1 MYSVLLSNYEL
12 GMELVH
18 NDLKKIIKPTD
29 RVVIISWTFPTEI
42 DYETFNNVWFPK
54 YGRRY
59 NKYVTPLLKY
69 GIKEE
74 NISILNCYEE
84 NKDKFKKIIDDSDI
98 LVITGG
104 NPEML
109 YSKVV
114 QETELLYNIK
124 YYKKLIIGFSAGAEL
139 QLKRY
144 FITAKNNYY
153 KYFAFYDGF
162 GVMDDPFYF
171 DVHSIN
177 NKFYLDKLKKI
188 ALEKKKDVYAIFDDG
203 AIVYDRKLFKINSYG
218 NVIKFNKNEWYK
230 VLENYNN
237 VIKKMLS

>member
-1 MYSVLLSNYEL
+1 MYSVLLSKYED
-12 GMELVH
+12 GMGLVLEKLRGIV
-18 NDLKKIIKPTD
+18 NASQKA
-29 RVVIISWTFPTEI
+29 VIISWTFPFEM
-42 DYETFNNVWFPK
+42 DKKSFDEEWFLK
-54 YGRRY
+54 GGRRY
-59 NKYVTPLLKY
+59 NKYVGSLLNL

-74 NISILNCYEE
+74 NITILNCYDQDKI
-84 NKDKFKKIIDDSDI
+84 KDFKKIIDDSDI

-124 YYKKLIIGFSAGAEL
+124 HYKGIIIGFSAGADL

-162 GVMDDPFYF
+162 GVLDDPFYI
-171 DVHSIN
+171 DVHSIK
-177 NKFYLDKLKKI
+177 NKRYLDKLQKV
-188 ALEKKKDVYAIFDDG
+188 ANDKKKNVYAIFDDG
-203 AIVYDRKLFKINSYG
+203 AMIYNRDSCELELFG
-218 NVIKFNKNEWYK
+218 NVLTFEPKE
-230 VLENYNN
+230 
-237 VIKKMLS
+237 

>member
-1 MYSVLLSNYEL
+1 MYSILLSNYDK
-12 GMELVH
+12 GFELVI
-18 NDLKKIIKPTD
+18 DKLKKMIKD
-29 RVVIISWTFPTEI
+29 NFKVVIISWTFPVEI
-42 DYETFNNVWFPK
+42 DYKTFETEWFPK
-54 YGRRY
+54 GGRRY
-59 NKYVTPLLKY
+59 NKYVGSLLKL

-74 NISILNCYEE
+74 NISILNCYDKE
-84 NKDKFKKIIDDSDI
+84 NISSFKKIIDDSDI
-98 LVITGG
+98 LLITGG

-124 YYKKLIIGFSAGAEL
+124 HYNGIIIGFSAGADL

-162 GVMDDPFYF
+162 GVLDDPFYL

-177 NKFYLDKLKKI
+177 NKRYLDKLQKV
-188 ALEKKKDVYAIFDDG
+188 ADEKKRNVYAIFDDG
-203 AIVYDRKLFKINSYG
+203 AIVYNRVTNELELFG
-218 NVIKFNKNEWYK
+218 NVLTLKNRK
-230 VLENYNN
+230 
-237 VIKKMLS
+237 